1 VLGFWN
7 LKKNENKQRK
17 NFLKQ
22 YRSHCL
28 VCAGTGCVSNHAFDI
43 KTALETEIIKQGL
56 KDEVAVIATGC
67 NGFCERGPVMV
78 VQPENFFYQELKE
91 KDIPFLV
98 EEHFLKG
105 RPVEKLMYVPPKEE
119 AAIPKMS
126 DIEFFKHQLLVV
138 LRNRGRIDPEKIDE
152 YIGYDGYQALGKT
165 LTEMKPEQIL
175 QEVKTSGL
183 RGRGG
188 GGFPAGIK
196 WELCAQ
202 ADGDI
207 KYLICNADE
216 GDPGAF
222 MDRSILEADP
232 HAVLEGMIIGAKAIG
247 AQEGFIY
254 VRDEYPLALRR
265 INIAIEQATE
275 YGLLGENIL
284 GSGFNF
290 KLNVVRG
297 GGAFVCGEETALIA
311 SIEGEVGRPKPRPPY
326 PAQKGLWGKPTN
338 NNNVETWANVPQII
352 LRGGEWFASLGT
364 EKSKGTKVFS
374 LVGKVNNTGLV
385 EVPMGTTL
393 RTIVFD
399 IGGGVPKGKKFKA
412 VQSGGPS
419 GGCVP
424 ESLIDLPVDFEK
436 LAEAGAI
443 MGSGGLIVMDE
454 DTCMVDVAKYFV
466 EFLEEESCGK
476 CNPCR
481 EGLKRLKEVLIL
493 ITQGKGETYHL
504 EMLDDIALLMKEA
517 SLCALGAT
525 APNPVLTT
533 LQYFREEYEEH
544 IFHRRCRARVCK
556 DLIIYRIIAEK
567 CTGCQRCVKA
577 CPTEAISGPRSQAH
591 NLEESKCIKCGAC
604 YEVCKFDAI
613 AGDAIYIE

>member
-1 VLGFWN
+1 
-7 LKKNENKQRK
+7 
-17 NFLKQ
+17 LKQ
-22 YRSHCL
+22 YRTHCL

-43 KTALETEIIKQGL
+43 KQALEREIARHGL
-56 KDEVAVIATGC
+56 ADEVAVITTGC

-78 VQPENFFYQELKE
+78 VQPENIFYQQLKE

-105 RPVEKLMYVPPKEE
+105 RPVQKLMYVPPREE
-119 AAIPKMS
+119 VAIPKMS
-126 DIEFFKHQLLVV
+126 DIDFFKHQLLVV

-152 YIGYDGYQALGKT
+152 YIAYDGYQAMAKA
-165 LTEMKPEQIL
+165 LTEMTPKAIL
-175 QEVKTSGL
+175 HEVKISGL

-188 GGFPAGIK
+188 AGFPTGVK
-196 WELCAQ
+196 WEFCRNAK
-202 ADGDI
+202 GDT

-222 MDRSILEADP
+222 MDRSVLEADP
-232 HAVLEGMIIGAKAIG
+232 HAILEGMVIGAKAIG
-247 AQEGFIY
+247 AHEGFVY

-265 INIAIEQATE
+265 VNIAIQQATD
-275 YGLLGENIL
+275 YGLLGEDIL
-284 GSGFNF
+284 GTGYNF

-311 SIEGEVGRPKPRPPY
+311 SIEGEVGRPRPRPPY
-326 PAQKGLWGKPTN
+326 PAEKGLWGKPTN

-352 LRGGEWFASLGT
+352 LRGGDWFASMGT
-364 EKSKGTKVFS
+364 DKSKGTKIFS

-385 EVPMGTTL
+385 EVPMGTSL

-399 IGGGVPKGKKFKA
+399 IGGGIPKGKKFKA

-424 ESLIDLPVDFEK
+424 EALIDLPVDFEK
-436 LAEAGAI
+436 LTEAGAI

-476 CNPCR
+476 CTPCR
-481 EGLKRLKEVLIL
+481 EGLKRLKEVLTL
-493 ITQGKGETYHL
+493 ITQGKGEEYHL
-504 EMLDDIALLMKEA
+504 EMLDDIAMAMKEA
-517 SLCALGAT
+517 SLCQLGAT

-533 LQYFREEYEEH
+533 LKYFREEYEEH
-544 IFHRRCRARVCK
+544 IYHRKCRARVCK
-556 DLIIYRIIAEK
+556 DLIIYRIIPEK
-567 CTGCQRCVKA
+567 CTGCQRCVRA
-577 CPTEAISGPRSQAH
+577 CPTGAITGPRAQPH
-591 NLEESKCIKCGAC
+591 NLDIEKCIKCGAC

>member
-1 VLGFWN
+1 
-7 LKKNENKQRK
+7 
-17 NFLKQ
+17 
-22 YRSHCL
+22 
-28 VCAGTGCVSNHAFDI
+28 
-43 KTALETEIIKQGL
+43 
-56 KDEVAVIATGC
+56 
-67 NGFCERGPVMV
+67 MV
-78 VQPENFFYQELKE
+78 VQPENIFYQRLKE
-91 KDIPFLV
+91 QDIPFLV

-105 RPVEKLMYVPPKEE
+105 RPVHKFMYVPPKEQVP
-119 AAIPKMS
+119 IPKMS
-126 DIEFFKHQLLVV
+126 DINFFKDQVLIV

-152 YIGYDGYQALGKT
+152 YIAYDGYQALAKA
-165 LTEMKPEQIL
+165 LTEMTPEQII
-175 QEVKTSGL
+175 EEIKISGL

-188 GGFPAGIK
+188 AGFPTGTK
-196 WELCAQ
+196 WEFCRKAK
-202 ADGDI
+202 GDI
-207 KYLICNADE
+207 KYIICNADE

-222 MDRSILEADP
+222 MDRSVLEADP
-232 HAVLEGMIIGAKAIG
+232 HAVIEGMIIGAKAIG
-247 AQEGFIY
+247 ANEGFVY

-265 INIAIEQATE
+265 VNIAIEQATA

-284 GSGFNF
+284 GTDFNF
-290 KLNVVRG
+290 KINVVRG

-311 SIEGEVGRPKPRPPY
+311 SIEGYVGRPRPRPPY
-326 PAQKGLWGKPTN
+326 PAEKGLWGKPTN

-352 LRGGEWFASLGT
+352 LRGGAWFASMGT
-364 EKSKGTKVFS
+364 EKSKGTKIFS

-399 IGGGVPKGKKFKA
+399 IGGGIPKGKKFKA

-424 ESLIDLPVDFEK
+424 ESLIDLPVDYEK
-436 LAEAGAI
+436 LTEAGAI

-476 CNPCR
+476 CTPCR
-481 EGLKRLKEVLIL
+481 EGLKRLKEVLTE
-493 ITQGKGETYHL
+493 ITQGRGKPYHL
-504 EMLDDIALLMKEA
+504 DILDDIALTMKEA
-517 SLCALGAT
+517 SLCQLGAT
-525 APNPVLTT
+525 APNSVLTT
-533 LQYFREEYEEH
+533 IKYFREEYEEH
-544 IFHRRCRARVCK
+544 IHQKKCRARVCK

-567 CTGCQRCVKA
+567 CTGCQRCVRA
-577 CPTEAISGPRSQAH
+577 CPTGAITGPRAQPH
-591 NLEESKCIKCGAC
+591 NLDISKCIKCGAC

>member
-1 VLGFWN
+1 M
-7 LKKNENKQRK
+7 
-17 NFLKQ
+17 KQ
-22 YRSHCL
+22 YRTHCL
-28 VCAGTGCVSNHAFDI
+28 VCTGTGCVSNHAFDI
-43 KTALETEIIKQGL
+43 KEALEQEIARHGL
-56 KDEVAVIATGC
+56 ADEVAIVTTGC
-67 NGFCERGPVMV
+67 NGFCERGPIMV
-78 VQPENFFYQELKE
+78 VQPENIFYQQLKE

-105 RPVEKLMYVPPKEE
+105 RPVQKLMYVPPKEE
-119 AAIPKMS
+119 AAIPIMS

-152 YIGYDGYQALGKT
+152 YIAYDGYQAMGKA
-165 LTEMKPEQIL
+165 LTEMTAEEIL
-175 QEVKTSGL
+175 SEVKISGL

-188 GGFPAGIK
+188 AGFPTGVK
-196 WELCAQ
+196 WEFCRNAY
-202 ADGDI
+202 GNS

-232 HAVLEGMIIGAKAIG
+232 HAVLEGMVIGAKAIG
-247 AQEGFIY
+247 AHEGFVY

-265 INIAIEQATE
+265 INLAIEQATE
-275 YGLLGENIL
+275 YGLLGKDIL
-284 GSGFNF
+284 GTGFNF

-311 SIEGEVGRPKPRPPY
+311 SIEGEVGRPRPRPPY
-326 PAQKGLWGKPTN
+326 PAEKGLWGKPTN

-352 LRGGEWFASLGT
+352 LRGGEWFASIGT
-364 EKSKGTKVFS
+364 EESKGTKVFS

-399 IGGGVPKGKKFKA
+399 IGGGIPKGKKFKA

-424 ESLIDLPVDFEK
+424 EELIDLPVDFEK
-436 LAEAGAI
+436 LTEAGAI

-476 CNPCR
+476 CTPCR
-481 EGLKRLKEVLIL
+481 EGLKRLKEVLTL
-493 ITQGKGETYHL
+493 ITQGKGEEYHL
-504 EMLDDIALLMKEA
+504 EMLDDIAMTMKEA
-517 SLCALGAT
+517 SLCQLGAT

-533 LQYFREEYEEH
+533 LKYFRDEYEEH
-544 IFHRRCRARVCK
+544 IYQRKCRARVCK

-567 CTGCQRCVKA
+567 CTGCQRCVRA
-577 CPTEAISGPRSQAH
+577 CPTGAITGPRAQPH
-591 NLEESKCIKCGAC
+591 NLDIEKCIKCGAC

>member
-1 VLGFWN
+1 M
-7 LKKNENKQRK
+7 
-17 NFLKQ
+17 KQ
-22 YRSHCL
+22 YRTHCL
-28 VCAGTGCVSNHAFDI
+28 VCTGTGCVSNHAFDI
-43 KTALETEIIKQGL
+43 KTALESEIIKQGL
-56 KDEVAVIATGC
+56 KDEVSVIATGC

-78 VQPENFFYQELKE
+78 VQPENIFYQELKE

-105 RPVEKLMYVPPKEE
+105 RPVEKMMYVPPKEE
-119 AAIPKMS
+119 VAIPKMS
-126 DIEFFKHQLLVV
+126 DIDFFKHQLLVV

-152 YIGYDGYQALGKT
+152 YIGYDGYQALAKA
-165 LTEMKPEQIL
+165 LTEMTPEQII
-175 QEVKTSGL
+175 EKVKTSGL

-188 GGFPAGIK
+188 AGFPTGIK
-196 WELCAQ
+196 WGFCEQ
-202 ADGDI
+202 AEGDI

-232 HAVLEGMIIGAKAIG
+232 HAVLEGMVIGAKAIG

-352 LRGGEWFASLGT
+352 LRGGDWFASLGT
-364 EKSKGTKVFS
+364 KESKGTKVFS

-399 IGGGVPKGKKFKA
+399 IGGGVPKGKEFKA

-424 ESLIDLPVDFEK
+424 ESLVDLPVDFEK
-436 LAEAGAI
+436 LTEAGAI

-481 EGLKRLKEVLIL
+481 EGLKRLKEVLTL
-493 ITQGKGETYHL
+493 ITQGKGETYHF
-504 EMLDDIALLMKEA
+504 EMLDDVALLMKEA

-533 LQYFREEYEEH
+533 LKYFREEYEEH

-577 CPTEAISGPRSQAH
+577 CPTEAITGPRSQPH
-591 NLEESKCIKCGAC
+591 NLEEAKCIKCGAC

-613 AGDAIYIE
+613 AGDAIYVE

>member
-1 VLGFWN
+1 M
-7 LKKNENKQRK
+7 
-17 NFLKQ
+17 KQ
-22 YRSHCL
+22 YRTHCL
-28 VCAGTGCVSNHAFDI
+28 VCNGTGCVSNHAFDI
-43 KTALETEIIKQGL
+43 QKVLEREIAKHGL
-56 KDEVAVIATGC
+56 ENEVAIVATGC
-67 NGFCERGPVMV
+67 NGFCERGPIMV
-78 VQPENFFYQELKE
+78 VQPENIFYQQLKE

-105 RPVEKLMYVPPKEE
+105 RPVQKLMYIPPKEE
-119 AAIPKMS
+119 IAIPKMS

-152 YIGYDGYQALGKT
+152 YIAYDGYQAMVKA
-165 LTEMKPEQIL
+165 LTDMNPEQIIH
-175 QEVKTSGL
+175 EVKISGL

-188 GGFPAGIK
+188 AGFPTGLK
-196 WELCAQ
+196 WEFCRNTN
-202 ADGDI
+202 GNT

-222 MDRSILEADP
+222 MDRSVLEADP
-232 HAVLEGMIIGAKAIG
+232 HTVLEGMIIGAKAIG
-247 AQEGFIY
+247 AHEGFVY

-265 INIAIEQATE
+265 INIAIQQATE
-275 YGLLGENIL
+275 YGLLGEDIL
-284 GSGFNF
+284 GTGFNF

-311 SIEGEVGRPKPRPPY
+311 SIEGEVGRPRPRPPY
-326 PAQKGLWGKPTN
+326 PAEKGLWGKPTN

-352 LRGGEWFASLGT
+352 LRGGAWFASIGT
-364 EKSKGTKVFS
+364 EESKGTKVFS

-399 IGGGVPKGKKFKA
+399 IGGGIPKNKKFKA

-424 ESLIDLPVDFEK
+424 LELIDLPVDFEK
-436 LAEAGAI
+436 LTEAGAI

-476 CNPCR
+476 CTPCR
-481 EGLKRLKEVLIL
+481 EGLKRLKEVLTL
-493 ITQGKGETYHL
+493 ITQGKGEEYHL
-504 EMLDDIALLMKEA
+504 EMLDDIAMTMKEA
-517 SLCALGAT
+517 SLCQLGAT

-533 LQYFREEYEEH
+533 LKYFREEYEEH
-544 IFHRRCRARVCK
+544 IYHRKCRARVCK

-567 CTGCQRCVKA
+567 CTGCQRCVRA
-577 CPTEAISGPRSQAH
+577 CPTGAITGPRAQPH
-591 NLEESKCIKCGAC
+591 NLDIEKCIKCGAC

-613 AGDAIYIE
+613 AGDAICIE

>member
-1 VLGFWN
+1 M
-7 LKKNENKQRK
+7 
-17 NFLKQ
+17 KQ
-22 YRSHCL
+22 YRTHCL

-43 KTALETEIIKQGL
+43 KDALEKEIARQGL
-56 KDEVAVIATGC
+56 TDEVAVVTTGC

-78 VQPENFFYQELKE
+78 VQPENIFYQQLKA

-105 RPVEKLMYVPPKEE
+105 RPVQKLMYVPPKEE
-119 AAIPKMS
+119 VAIPKMS

-138 LRNRGRIDPEKIDE
+138 LRNRGRIDPEKIDD
-152 YIGYDGYQALGKT
+152 YIAYDGYQAMAKA
-165 LTEMKPEQIL
+165 LTEMTAEQIVH
-175 QEVKTSGL
+175 EVKISGL

-188 GGFPAGIK
+188 AGFPTGLK
-196 WELCAQ
+196 WEFCRKAS
-202 ADGDI
+202 GNP

-222 MDRSILEADP
+222 MDRSVLEADP
-232 HAVLEGMIIGAKAIG
+232 HAILEGMVIGAKAIG
-247 AQEGFIY
+247 AHEGFVY

-265 INIAIEQATE
+265 INIAIQQATE
-275 YGLLGENIL
+275 YGLLGKDIL
-284 GSGFNF
+284 GTGFNF

-311 SIEGEVGRPKPRPPY
+311 SIEGEVGRPRPRPPY
-326 PAQKGLWGKPTN
+326 PAEKGLWGQPTN

-352 LRGGEWFASLGT
+352 LRGGEWFAGMGT
-364 EKSKGTKVFS
+364 EKSKGTKIFS

-385 EVPMGTTL
+385 EVPMGTSL

-399 IGGGVPKGKKFKA
+399 IGGGIPKGKKFKA

-424 ESLIDLPVDFEK
+424 EELIDLPVDFEK
-436 LAEAGAI
+436 LTEAGAI

-476 CNPCR
+476 CSPCR
-481 EGLKRLKEVLIL
+481 EGLKRLKEVLTL
-493 ITQGKGETYHL
+493 ITQGKGEEYHL
-504 EMLDDIALLMKEA
+504 EMLDDIALAMKEA
-517 SLCALGAT
+517 SLCQLGAT

-533 LQYFREEYEEH
+533 LKYFREEYEEH
-544 IFHRRCRARVCK
+544 IYHSKCRARVCK
-556 DLIIYRIIAEK
+556 DLIIYRIIADK
-567 CTGCQRCVKA
+567 CTGCQRCVRA
-577 CPTEAISGPRSQAH
+577 CPTGAITGPRAQPH
-591 NLEESKCIKCGAC
+591 NLDVEKCIKCGAC